1 MIDETNTEPNA
12 PAEPLEPTAGQP
24 TPTPDD
30 MVERA
35 VRNIGDLAAEDAPAP
50 QAETLPDEEVPVA
63 ETEAIPDEPGDESYD
78 EPADEDDNPF
88 ARAGDAARGAQQS
101 IRDGIEAFR
110 SVREASQRHSS
121 ARDELREM
129 QEILDAHTAELEH
142 RMDIEQRYPQ
152 IVSEQTAE
160 LQEATTAEQTAG
172 QRIAQLDAERE
183 DLESQLSI
191 MKDRHEDQLR
201 PYRNVAESTKGRA
214 DDTARALAEARR
226 SVKSAEGGL
235 AEATKRRDQRISAA
249 NRAVDTAQDRQR
261 KLEADLVTEQG
272 KEEPSANAVAR
283 LQNELVSVKAHL
295 DAARADV
302 PAVTEAARAD
312 VESAQ
317 QRVFD
322 LRNVL
327 AQAERDA
334 EAAKKEAA
342 DRRAEY
348 DGLLKKAQDEEKAL
362 SEQIKLHVTASEQA
376 RKDRSNAQARIEA
389 ARALL
394 DEAESIHTT
403 PRDTIALRDQVA
415 REQTDLAVQQDEV
428 DALASDERELRRSTF
443 KQRLLLI
450 VGAVVALA
458 LVIGIVAAV
467 VMGRR
472 AATKRPEPTQVET
485 TRIDVEDDDDA
496 EADEKADTD
505 AKATGEADKN

>member
-12 PAEPLEPTAGQP
+12 PSEPLDPTAGQP

-302 PAVTEAARAD
+302 PVVTEAARAD

-327 AQAERDA
+327 AQ
-334 EAAKKEAA
+334 A

>member
-1 MIDETNTEPNA
+1 MTDETTDETRLPDEAPEPI
-12 PAEPLEPTAGQP
+12 T
-24 TPTPDD
+24 DD
-30 MVERA
+30 AVERA
-35 VRNIGDLAAEDAPAP
+35 VRNIEGLDEQQP
-50 QAETLPDEEVPVA
+50 LPDPTYPQVDEVEPPIAQV
-63 ETEAIPDEPGDESYD
+63 EDVPEGTEAD
-78 EPADEDDNPF
+78 PAAVELDGEDSSPL

-101 IRDGIEAFR
+101 IREGIEAFR
-110 SVREASQRHSS
+110 SVRAASQRHSS

-129 QEILDAHTAELEH
+129 QGILDEHKAELEH
-142 RMDIEQRYPQ
+142 RIDIEQRYPQ

-160 LQEATTAEQTAG
+160 LEDATQAAQAAS
-172 QRIAQLDAERE
+172 QRIAQLDSERQ

-348 DGLLKKAQDEEKAL
+348 DGLLKQAQDEEKAL
-362 SEQIKLHVTASEQA
+362 AEQIKLHVTASEQA
-376 RKDRSNAQARIEA
+376 RKEQSDAQARIGV
-389 ARALL
+389 ARELL
-394 DEAESIHTT
+394 DEAEAIHTT
-403 PRDTIALRDQVA
+403 PRETIALRDQVA
-415 REQTDLAVQQDEV
+415 REQTDLDVQQDEV

-450 VGAVVALA
+450 VGLVLAVALLIGIIVAVVA
-458 LVIGIVAAV
+458 
-467 VMGRR
+467 GRR
-472 AATKRPEPTQVET
+472 SAARRPEPTQIET
-485 TRIDVEDDDDA
+485 TRIDDDEDEAEEDA
-496 EADEKADTD
+496 ASEASDSKAD
-505 AKATGEADKN
+505 EADKD